1 MDYNFNEF
9 MERFAE
15 EIDGQFSEYDQT
27 KSVIIVPL
35 EENRFQAV
43 LGVIKYNEK
52 FKKTGIEFS
61 SKVCP
66 FSDDIDCK
74 QLIIEN
80 AKTCYAKFVII
91 DDFIKV
97 EGSTFLETI
106 MEEGLKEIIKE
117 YSKFWGE
124 EKATNYMNYLQAA
137 VTMRQCLGRMLRSE
151 NDVGAWIILDNRV
164 NNMNIFPR
172 SIECKNT
179 DRMLERLIFFFSQY
193 KMLGE

>member
-117 YSKFWGE
+117 VAQLADEWELKLTG
-124 EKATNYMNYLQAA
+124 L
-137 VTMRQCLGRMLRSE
+137 
-151 NDVGAWIILDNRV
+151 DVN
-164 NNMNIFPR
+164 
-172 SIECKNT
+172 
-179 DRMLERLIFFFSQY
+179 
-193 KMLGE
+193 

>member
-52 FKKTGIEFS
+52 FEKTGIEFS

-66 FSDDIDCK
+66 YSDDIDCK

-117 YSKFWGE
+117 VAQLADEWELKLTG
-124 EKATNYMNYLQAA
+124 L
-137 VTMRQCLGRMLRSE
+137 
-151 NDVGAWIILDNRV
+151 DVN
-164 NNMNIFPR
+164 
-172 SIECKNT
+172 
-179 DRMLERLIFFFSQY
+179 
-193 KMLGE
+193 

>member
-1 MDYNFNEF
+1 MEFNFNEF
-9 MERFAE
+9 MERYAE
-15 EIDGQFSEYDQT
+15 EIDGQFSEYDQS

-35 EENRFQAV
+35 DENRFQAV

-52 FKKTGIEFS
+52 FNKTGIEFS

-80 AKTCYAKFVII
+80 AKTCYAKFVIV

-117 YSKFWGE
+117 VAQLADEWELKLTG
-124 EKATNYMNYLQAA
+124 L
-137 VTMRQCLGRMLRSE
+137 
-151 NDVGAWIILDNRV
+151 DVN
-164 NNMNIFPR
+164 
-172 SIECKNT
+172 
-179 DRMLERLIFFFSQY
+179 
-193 KMLGE
+193 

>member
-52 FKKTGIEFS
+52 FEKTGIEFS

-66 FSDDIDCK
+66 YSDDIDCK

-106 MEEGLKEIIKE
+106 KEEGLKEIIKE
-117 YSKFWGE
+117 VAQLADEWELKLTG
-124 EKATNYMNYLQAA
+124 L
-137 VTMRQCLGRMLRSE
+137 
-151 NDVGAWIILDNRV
+151 DVN
-164 NNMNIFPR
+164 
-172 SIECKNT
+172 
-179 DRMLERLIFFFSQY
+179 
-193 KMLGE
+193 

>member
-1 MDYNFNEF
+1 MEFSFNEF
-9 MERFAE
+9 MEAFAE
-15 EIDGQFSEYDQT
+15 EINGQFSEYD
-27 KSVIIVPL
+27 KNRSVIIVPL

-66 FSDDIDCK
+66 FSEDIDCK
-74 QLIIEN
+74 QLVIEN
-80 AKTCYAKFVII
+80 AKTCYAKFVIV

-117 YSKFWGE
+117 VAQIADEWE
-124 EKATNYMNYLQAA
+124 
-137 VTMRQCLGRMLRSE
+137 LRLTGL
-151 NDVGAWIILDNRV
+151 DVN
-164 NNMNIFPR
+164 
-172 SIECKNT
+172 
-179 DRMLERLIFFFSQY
+179 
-193 KMLGE
+193 

>member
-52 FKKTGIEFS
+52 YNKTGVEFS

-80 AKTCYAKFVII
+80 AKTCYAKFVIV
-91 DDFIKV
+91 DDFVKV

-106 MEEGLKEIIKE
+106 MEEGLKEIIREVAQLADEWELKLT
-117 YSKFWGE
+117 G
-124 EKATNYMNYLQAA
+124 L
-137 VTMRQCLGRMLRSE
+137 
-151 NDVGAWIILDNRV
+151 DVN
-164 NNMNIFPR
+164 
-172 SIECKNT
+172 
-179 DRMLERLIFFFSQY
+179 
-193 KMLGE
+193 